1 MVYNFENES
10 FEGFY
15 NHLPK
20 VARVIG
26 VELTED
32 AEALETFKHG
42 MPLFVFIGSRR
53 SWFIQE
59 GYRKIPSSH

>member
-32 AEALETFKHG
+32 AEALDTFKHAK
-42 MPLFVFIGSRR
+42 PLFVFTRSRR
-53 SWFIQE
+53 PWVT
-59 GYRKIPSSH
+59 

>member
-26 VELTED
+26 VEFTED
-32 AEALETFKHG
+32 AEALDTFKHAK
-42 MPLFVFIGSRR
+42 PLFVFTRSRR
-53 SWFIQE
+53 PWVT
-59 GYRKIPSSH
+59 